1 MNNPLK
7 QGELHNW
14 RKKCKCYLCGFEADF
29 KGLERHRQSV
39 KTFLNNWIC
48 INCSKKLKY
57 NINDIVWFLKYNK
70 DLDKLEVICGKIIY
84 IKETRVKTYA
94 IEYHIAD
101 GPFKRCDVYED
112 YIFATKDE
120 CVAYGNIIGEVASD
134 LQIQDLNL
142 MKKQAKVY
150 KQISDFLKSSEAIQF
165 GVTGIDVRVENGYV
179 NAEWKFGERK
189 INDIK

>member
-1 MNNPLK
+1 MDNPIKMGKLANYK
-7 QGELHNW
+7 NRSCIMCDKEIPNFISYSEWTTYWL
-14 RKKCKCYLCGFEADF
+14 CKNCTDKMKF
-29 KGLERHRQSV
+29 KP
-39 KTFLNNWIC
+39 K
-48 INCSKKLKY
+48 
-57 NINDIVWFLKYNK
+57 DIVWFLKFNK
-70 DLDKLEVICGKIIY
+70 DLKKLEAICGS
-84 IKETRVKTYA
+84 IKYYSNRRIKTYA
-94 IEYHIAD
+94 IEYHISD

-120 CVAYGNIIGEVASD
+120 CVEYGNTIGEVASD

-179 NAEWKFGERK
+179 NAEWKFGKRK
-189 INDIK
+189 INDID

>member
-1 MNNPLK
+1 MGNPLK
-7 QGELHNW
+7 SGKCHNT
-14 RKKCKCYLCGFEADF
+14 RSSCKCYICGYEADYPYY
-29 KGLERHRQSV
+29 RQPAEIFV
-39 KTFLNNWIC
+39 NNWLC
-48 INCSKKLKY
+48 INCSKVLKY
-57 NINDIVWFLKYNK
+57 SLNDYVWFLKYNK
-70 DLDKLEVICGKIIY
+70 ILDKLEVLYGKICAISF
-84 IKETRVKTYA
+84 IRVRTYT
-94 IEYHIAD
+94 IEYHISD

-120 CVAYGNIIGEVASD
+120 CVAYGNEIGEVASD

-179 NAEWKFGERK
+179 NAEWKFGKR
-189 INDIK
+189 NRGDIKE